1 MNKTV
6 AKSQQSK
13 NCMLPKAASHGKRTV
28 PLAMGI
34 TFKTPK
40 VQIGDIVE
48 IPWITWVS

>member
-28 PLAMGI
+28 PLATGI

-48 IPWITWVS
+48 TPWITWVS